1 MNFFFTVNG
10 PFSFIHQIYT
20 QVSRH
25 AGKLQIAAK
34 YLIST
39 TSKHDRPANNHRIA
53 CCPFSTY
60 LPGCSQ
66 PKIVPKRAVSFITF
80 RTRKQL
86 LGDGKK
92 WIHNFCFPIRPGGC
106 HDDAISSEWA
116 LALAGWLARRC
127 VVIFP
132 GTKTHSITWSWVA
145 QGTVIHPSSATP
157 RSEGDVKLHW
167 KLAKVSYLPE
177 GATTTT
183 TKVSSFLLFGGFFF
197 CHTRVR
203 LVDSMHTSGYRERAC
218 CWRYCQGNKNYNLDW
233 KKLLAAG
240 PCVGWETTSMQ
251 KSGKHGSDNW

>member
-10 PFSFIHQIYT
+10 PFPLIHQIYT
-20 QVSRH
+20 QVSRY

-106 HDDAISSEWA
+106 HDDAISTER
-116 LALAGWLARRC
+116 ALAGKEMCRDLPRNEDTFHHLVLGC
-127 VVIFP
+127 P
-132 GTKTHSITWSWVA
+132 GYSNPSI
-145 QGTVIHPSSATP
+145 IRH
-157 RSEGDVKLHW
+157 
-167 KLAKVSYLPE
+167 
-177 GATTTT
+177 T
-183 TKVSSFLLFGGFFF
+183 TKRRGCQAALETCKSIVFTRRGNNDDNEGFVVLVIRRFFF

-251 KSGKHGSDNW
+251 KSGKHGSDN

>member
-10 PFSFIHQIYT
+10 PFPLIHQIYT

-53 CCPFSTY
+53 CCPFSTPNQK
-60 LPGCSQ
+60 LSQ
-66 PKIVPKRAVSFITF
+66 NALSRLSPSEHVN
-80 RTRKQL
+80 
-86 LGDGKK
+86 
-92 WIHNFCFPIRPGGC
+92 NF
-106 HDDAISSEWA
+106 WA
-116 LALAGWLARRC
+116 MEKSGSIIFASQFVRVDVTTMRFQPRERWLARRC

-197 CHTRVR
+197 RHTRVR

-218 CWRYCQGNKNYNLDW
+218 CWRYCQENKNYNLDW

-251 KSGKHGSDNW
+251 KSGKHGSDN